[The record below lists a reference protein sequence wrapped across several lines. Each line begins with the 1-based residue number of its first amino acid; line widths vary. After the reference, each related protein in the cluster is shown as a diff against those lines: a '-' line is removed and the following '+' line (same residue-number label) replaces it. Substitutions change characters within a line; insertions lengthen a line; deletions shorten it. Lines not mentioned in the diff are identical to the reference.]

1 MAERTVDMEKT
12 VLRFSARAGAA
23 APSPVRELMKR
34 IEGTSLTNLSA
45 GLPDPALV
53 PAEAIA
59 AAAERV
65 CAEDA
70 TGALSYG
77 TSEGYLPLRDWIARN
92 ILAPRGVRARA
103 EDVMITNGSQQGLD
117 LVGKVFIDRGTP
129 VVVERPTYMAA
140 IQAFSMFEPK
150 FRDVPLT
157 TTGIDPD
164 ALDTVASGAAFFY
177 CVTSFHNPAG
187 TCYSEE
193 TRSAVAAVARR
204 HGLALIEDNPYD
216 ELYYEARP
224 PAALAAHCP
233 ERAIVLGTFSKTV
246 CPGFRLGWLW
256 TGSEAASRLVVA
268 RQAADLCPG
277 SFVQRVLFRT
287 LEATDLAARMG
298 RARDLYRTKRDLMA
312 KTLAAVMPAG
322 TVFTVPPGGMFF
334 WVRLPGALDASR
346 LLERC
351 LPRGVVFTPGS
362 SFFAAGDREV
372 SWLRLNF
379 TGPAIAAIE
388 PALTVLGE
396 EARWMAAGE

>member
-1 MAERTVDMEKT
+1 MTGRTVDIEKT
-12 VLRFSARAGAA
+12 VLRFAARAGSA

-34 IEGTSLTNLSA
+34 IEGTALTNLSA

-53 PAEAIA
+53 PAEAIR

-65 CAEDA
+65 CSEDPA
-70 TGALSYG
+70 GALSYG
-77 TSEGYLPLRDWIARN
+77 TSEGFLPLRDWVART
-92 ILAPRGVRARA
+92 ILAPRGIRARA
-103 EDVMITNGSQQGLD
+103 EDVMITTGSQQGLD
-117 LVGKVFIDRGTP
+117 LAGKVFIDRGTP

-140 IQAFSMFEPK
+140 IQAFSLYEPK

-157 TTGIDPD
+157 GAGIDPKNLE
-164 ALDTVASGAAFFY
+164 AAAPGAAFFY

-187 TCYSEE
+187 TCYSEK
-193 TRSAVAAVARR
+193 TRSAVAEVARR

-216 ELYYEARP
+216 ELYYEDRP

-256 TGSEAASRLVVA
+256 TASEAASRLVVA

-277 SFVQRVLFRT
+277 PFVQRVLFKT
-287 LEATDLAARMG
+287 LEATSLDQRMQAARL
-298 RARDLYRTKRDLMA
+298 LYRQKRDLMA
-312 KTLAAVMPAG
+312 NTLAAVMPAG
-322 TVFTVPPGGMFF
+322 TTFSVPPGGMFF
-334 WVRLPGALDASR
+334 WVRLPGLLDAER

-351 LPRGVVFTPGS
+351 LPRGVVFTPGAA
-362 SFFAAGDREV
+362 FFAAGDREV

-379 TGPAIAAIE
+379 TGPGLDAIT
-388 PALTVLGE
+388 PAVTILGE
-396 EARWMAAGE
+396 EARRMIDGR